1 MKSILVA
8 DDDRTTRLLVS
19 EILKEGKYSVVT
31 AADGADAL
39 KKLKS
44 KKFDLTLLDVW
55 MPKMNGLEVL
65 AALRKTK
72 SKTKVIVMTSDDTP
86 ETLLGAIKEQAF
98 QYIAKP
104 IEPQTLLG
112 VVRDALAK
120 PIEALPI
127 EVVSAR
133 PEWVELVVPCT
144 LDTAQRIEA
153 FMAHMKTGLSEDDRR
168 AVGQAFHELLLN
180 AIEWGGKLDPKRKVH
195 ISYLRAKRMLLYR
208 IKDPGPG
215 FKFEELSHA
224 AISHLP
230 DEPIVHD
237 EIRREKGIRPGGFGL
252 VLAQANVD
260 ELLYNEKQNEVVFV
274 KYLDATAAAP
284 SS

>member
-1 MKSILVA
+1 MKRILVA
-8 DDDRTTRLLVS
+8 DDDRTTRLLIS
-19 EILKEGKYSVVT
+19 EILRGGKFTVVT
-31 AADGADAL
+31 ASDGSDAL
-39 KKLKS
+39 KKLKGN
-44 KKFDLTLLDVW
+44 KFDLTLLDVW
-55 MPKMNGLEVL
+55 MPRMNGLEVL

-72 SKTKVIVMTSDDTP
+72 AKPKVIVMTSDDTP
-86 ETLLGAIKEQAF
+86 ETLLGAIREQAF

-104 IEPQTLLG
+104 IEPQALLAL
-112 VVRDALAK
+112 VKESLAK
-120 PIEALPI
+120 PAELLPI

-133 PEWVELVVPCT
+133 PEWVELVVPCS
-144 LDTAQRIEA
+144 LEAAQRIEG
-153 FMAHMKTGLSEDDRR
+153 FMAHMKTGLSEEARR

-180 AIEWGGKLDPKRKVH
+180 AVEWGGKLNPNRKVH

-208 IKDPGPG
+208 IADPGPG
-215 FKFEELSHA
+215 FKFNELNHA

-237 EIRREKGIRPGGFGL
+237 EIRREMGIRPGGFGL

-274 KYLDATAAAP
+274 KYLDSDSADTK
-284 SS
+284 

>member
-1 MKSILVA
+1 MKRILVA
-8 DDDRTTRLLVS
+8 DDDRTTRMLVS
-19 EILKEGKYSVVT
+19 EILRSGKYAVVT
-31 AADGADAL
+31 SADGADAL
-39 KKLKS
+39 KKLKTN
-44 KKFDLTLLDVW
+44 KFDLTLLDVW
-55 MPKMNGLEVL
+55 MPRMNGLEVL

-72 SKTKVIVMTSDDTP
+72 AKPKVIVMTSDDTP
-86 ETLLGAIKEQAF
+86 ETLLGAIREQAF

-104 IEPQTLLG
+104 IEPQSLLA
-112 VVRDALAK
+112 VVRESLVKSND
-120 PIEALPI
+120 PLPI

-144 LDTAQRIEA
+144 LETAQRIET
-153 FMAHMKTGLSEDDRR
+153 FMAHMKSGLSEDDRR

-180 AIEWGGKLDPKRKVH
+180 AIEWGGKLDPKRKVQ
-195 ISYLRAKRMLLYR
+195 ISYLRAKRMVLYR

-215 FKFEELSHA
+215 FKFEELAHA

-230 DEPIVHD
+230 EEPTVHD

-274 KYLDATAAAP
+274 KYLDAAAAA
-284 SS
+284 S

>member
-1 MKSILVA
+1 MKRILVA
-8 DDDRTTRLLVS
+8 DDDRTTRMLVS
-19 EILKEGKYSVVT
+19 EILKSGKYAVVT
-31 AADGADAL
+31 SADGADAL
-39 KKLKS
+39 KKLKTN
-44 KKFDLTLLDVW
+44 KFDLTLLDVW
-55 MPKMNGLEVL
+55 MPRMNGLEVL

-72 SKTKVIVMTSDDTP
+72 AKPKVIVMTSDDTP
-86 ETLLGAIKEQAF
+86 ETLLGAIREQAF

-104 IEPQTLLG
+104 IEPQSLLA
-112 VVRDALAK
+112 VVRESLVKSND
-120 PIEALPI
+120 PLPI

-144 LDTAQRIEA
+144 LETAQRIET
-153 FMAHMKTGLSEDDRR
+153 FMAHMKSGLSEDDRR

-180 AIEWGGKLDPKRKVH
+180 AIEWGGKLDPKRKVQ
-195 ISYLRAKRMLLYR
+195 ISYLRAKRMVLYR

-215 FKFEELSHA
+215 FKFEELAHA

-230 DEPIVHD
+230 EEPTVHD

-274 KYLDATAAAP
+274 KYLDAAAAA
-284 SS
+284 S

>member
-1 MKSILVA
+1 MKRILVA

-19 EILKEGKYSVVT
+19 EILRGGKYTVVT
-31 AADGADAL
+31 ASDGADAL
-39 KKLKS
+39 KKLKGN
-44 KKFDLTLLDVW
+44 KFDLTLLDVW
-55 MPKMNGLEVL
+55 MPRMNGLEVL

-72 SKTKVIVMTSDDTP
+72 AKPKVIVMTSDDTP
-86 ETLLGAIKEQAF
+86 ETLLGAIREQAF

-104 IEPQTLLG
+104 IEPQGLLAL
-112 VVRDALAK
+112 VRDSLAK
-120 PIEALPI
+120 PTKALPI

-133 PEWVELVVPCT
+133 PEWVELVVPCS
-144 LDTAQRIEA
+144 LETAQRIET
-153 FMAHMKTGLSEDDRR
+153 FMAHMKSGLSEDDRR

-180 AIEWGGKLDPKRKVH
+180 AVEWGGKLDPKRKVQ
-195 ISYLRAKRMLLYR
+195 ISYLRAKRMVLYR

-230 DEPIVHD
+230 EEPTVHD

-274 KYLDATAAAP
+274 KYLDASAP
-284 SS
+284 AS

>member
-1 MKSILVA
+1 MKRILVA
-8 DDDRTTRLLVS
+8 DDDRTTRMLVS
-19 EILKEGKYSVVT
+19 EILKSGKFSVVT
-31 AADGADAL
+31 SADGADAL
-39 KKLKS
+39 KKLKTN
-44 KKFDLTLLDVW
+44 KFDLTLLDVW
-55 MPKMNGLEVL
+55 MPRMNGLEVL

-72 SKTKVIVMTSDDTP
+72 AKPKVIVMTSDDTP
-86 ETLLGAIKEQAF
+86 ETLLGAIREQAF

-104 IEPQTLLG
+104 IEPQSLLAM
-112 VVRDALAK
+112 VRESLAK
-120 PIEALPI
+120 SDEPLPI

-144 LDTAQRIEA
+144 LDTAQRIEV
-153 FMAHMKTGLSEDDRR
+153 FMAHMKSGLSEDDRR

-180 AIEWGGKLDPKRKVH
+180 AIEWGGKLDPKRKVQ
-195 ISYLRAKRMLLYR
+195 ISYLRAKRMVLYR

-215 FKFEELSHA
+215 FKFEELAHA

-230 DEPIVHD
+230 EEPTVHD

-274 KYLDATAAAP
+274 KYLDAGAAA
-284 SS
+284 S

>member
-1 MKSILVA
+1 MKRILVA
-8 DDDRTTRLLVS
+8 DDDRTTRMLVS
-19 EILKEGKYSVVT
+19 EILKSGKFSVVT
-31 AADGADAL
+31 SADGADAL
-39 KKLKS
+39 KKLKTN
-44 KKFDLTLLDVW
+44 KFDLTLLDVW
-55 MPKMNGLEVL
+55 MPRMNGLEVL

-72 SKTKVIVMTSDDTP
+72 AKPKVIVMTSDDTP
-86 ETLLGAIKEQAF
+86 ETLLGAIREQAF

-104 IEPQTLLG
+104 IEPQSLLAM
-112 VVRDALAK
+112 VRESLAK
-120 PIEALPI
+120 SDEPLPI

-144 LDTAQRIEA
+144 LDTAQRIEV
-153 FMAHMKTGLSEDDRR
+153 FMAHMKSGLSEDDRR

-180 AIEWGGKLDPKRKVH
+180 AIEWGGKLDPKRKVQ
-195 ISYLRAKRMLLYR
+195 ISYLRAKRMVLYR

-215 FKFEELSHA
+215 FKFEELAHA

-230 DEPIVHD
+230 EEPTVHD

-274 KYLDATAAAP
+274 KYLDAGASA
-284 SS
+284 S

>member
-1 MKSILVA
+1 MKRILVA
-8 DDDRTTRLLVS
+8 DDDRTTRMLVS
-19 EILKEGKYSVVT
+19 EILRSGKYTVVT
-31 AADGADAL
+31 ASDGAEAL
-39 KKLKS
+39 KKLKGG
-44 KKFDLTLLDVW
+44 KFDLTLLDVW
-55 MPKMNGLEVL
+55 MPRMNGLEVL

-72 SKTKVIVMTSDDTP
+72 AKTKVIVMTSDDTP
-86 ETLLGAIKEQAF
+86 ETLLGAIREQAF

-104 IEPQTLLG
+104 IEPQALLG
-112 VVRDALAK
+112 LVRESLAK
-120 PIEALPI
+120 SDKPLPI

-133 PEWVELVVPCT
+133 PEWVELVVPCS
-144 LDTAQRIEA
+144 LDTAQRIET
-153 FMAHMKTGLSEDDRR
+153 FMAHMKSGLSDDDRR

-180 AIEWGGKLDPKRKVH
+180 AVEWGGKLDPKRKVH
-195 ISYLRAKRMLLYR
+195 ISYLRAKRMVLYR

-230 DEPIVHD
+230 DEPTVHD

-274 KYLDATAAAP
+274 KYLETSAAA
-284 SS
+284 S

>member
-1 MKSILVA
+1 MKRILVA

-19 EILKEGKYSVVT
+19 EILRGDKFTVVT
-31 AADGADAL
+31 ASDGADAL
-39 KKLKS
+39 KKLKGG
-44 KKFDLTLLDVW
+44 KFDLTLLDVW
-55 MPKMNGLEVL
+55 MPKMNGFEVL

-72 SKTKVIVMTSDDTP
+72 KVTPKIIVMTSDDTP
-86 ETLLGAIKEQAF
+86 ETLLGAIREQAY

-104 IEPQTLLG
+104 IDPKALLTL
-112 VVRDALAK
+112 VQESLAK
-120 PIEALPI
+120 PASALPI

-133 PEWVELVVPCT
+133 PEWIELLVPCS
-144 LDTAQRIEA
+144 LETAHRIEG
-153 FMAHMKTGLSEDDRR
+153 FMAHLKTGLSEDASRS
-168 AVGQAFHELLLN
+168 VGQAFHELLLN
-180 AIEWGGKLDPKRKVH
+180 AIEWGGKLDPSRKVR

-208 IKDPGPG
+208 IADPGPG
-215 FKFEELSHA
+215 FKFAELNHA

-237 EIRREKGIRPGGFGL
+237 EIRREMGIRPGGFGL

-274 KYLDATAAAP
+274 KYLD
-284 SS
+284 S